1 MMQLKTAEEIRLMAE
16 GGAILRRIATELET
30 AAKEGVRLKELDAL
44 AKRLMEEAGGTP
56 SFLNYTPAWAETAYP
71 ASICASVNDIVVHG
85 IPDAYRLR
93 SGDVVKIDLGL
104 KYKGFH
110 TDTATT
116 VGVGEISDEAKSLIA
131 VTRDALILAIDQC
144 VVGNTTG
151 DIGFAINAYVRKQGM
166 RVAKGLTGHGIGR
179 NLHEDPVVYNEGKP
193 GAGAKLV
200 PGMVIAIEPMVTVG
214 SGAMK
219 EMPDG
224 SFRTAEGA
232 LSAHFEHTVAITEE
246 GPIIL
251 TK

>member
-1 MMQLKTAEEIRLMAE
+1 MAE
-16 GGAILRRIATELET
+16 GGAILRRIQAELERS
-30 AAKEGVRLKELDAL
+30 AKEGVRLKELDLL

-93 SGDVVKIDLGL
+93 NGDVLKIDLGL

-116 VGVGEISDEAKSLIA
+116 VGVGEISTEAKNLIA
-131 VTRDALILAIDQC
+131 VTRDSLTLAIDQC
-144 VVGNTTG
+144 MVGNAVG
-151 DIGFAINAYVRKQGM
+151 DIGFAINSYVRKQGM
-166 RVAKGLTGHGIGR
+166 HVAKGLTGHGIGKH
-179 NLHEDPVVYNEGKP
+179 LHEDPVVYNEGKP
-193 GAGAKLV
+193 GAGMKLI

-219 EMPDG
+219 ELPDG
-224 SFRTAEGA
+224 SFRTAERA
-232 LSAHFEHTVAITEE
+232 ISAHFEHTVAITAE